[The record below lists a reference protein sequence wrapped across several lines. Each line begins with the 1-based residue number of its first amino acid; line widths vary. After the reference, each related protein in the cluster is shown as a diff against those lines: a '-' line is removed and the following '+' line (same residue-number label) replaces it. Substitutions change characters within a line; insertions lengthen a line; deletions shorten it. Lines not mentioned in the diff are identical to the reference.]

1 MSKLTSCP
9 LEIQGIGQV
18 LVTRRKGSRR
28 ISMRIGNDGSIRVCH
43 PWFVS
48 KKEVERF
55 IINNAEWIEI
65 HKNKI
70 SKQKKVF
77 SLNQEIKTF
86 SHSIKILPTEK
97 GKIRAGIHNETVIIA
112 IPETEDVNS
121 HEIQDYIKK
130 IIINICRSEAKLY
143 LPQRVKELAGKH
155 NFNFNQVYIK
165 YLKSKWGS
173 CSSAGN
179 INLNLILMLQPSHLI
194 DYIILHELSHTMEPN
209 HGKKFWDLLDK
220 ITDGK
225 AKELNKEMKI
235 CFFI

>member
-1 MSKLTSCP
+1 
-9 LEIQGIGQV
+9 
-18 LVTRRKGSRR
+18 
-28 ISMRIGNDGSIRVCH
+28 MRIGNDGSIRVSH

-70 SKQKKVF
+70 SKQKKSF
-77 SLNQEIKTF
+77 SLNQEIKSF
-86 SHSIKILPTEK
+86 SHTIKILPTEK
-97 GKIRAGIHNETVIIA
+97 GKVRAGIKNEIVVIA
-112 IPETEDVNS
+112 IPETDDINS
-121 HEIQDYIKK
+121 IEIQDYIRK
-130 IIINICRSEAKLY
+130 IIIRICRNEAKLY
-143 LPQRVKELAGKH
+143 LPQRVKELAIKH
-155 NFNFNQVYIK
+155 NFNYNQVFVK

-179 INLNLILMLQPSHLI
+179 INLNLMLMLQPTHLI
-194 DYIILHELSHTMEPN
+194 DYIILHELSHTIEPN

-225 AKELNKEMKI
+225 AKELNKEMKS